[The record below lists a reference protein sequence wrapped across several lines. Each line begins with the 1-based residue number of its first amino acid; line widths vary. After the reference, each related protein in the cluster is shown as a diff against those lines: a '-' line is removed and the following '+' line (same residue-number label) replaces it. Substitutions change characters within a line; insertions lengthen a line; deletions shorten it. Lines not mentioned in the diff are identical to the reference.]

1 MPSLFASMHH
11 RTPASRLSA
20 LARRLALSGLLAASV
35 SAPAQTALPA
45 GYSRWQASMDAFAAA
60 DKLRLPQPDGLLF
73 VGSSS
78 IRFWAHMAQDFQS
91 APVVIN
97 RGFGGSTM
105 ADCQYFVQ
113 QLVLQYRPRQVMV
126 YAGDNDL
133 AEGRTPA
140 QVLESFQGFVRA
152 VRAELPQARIGYISI
167 KPSPARAGLLPLVRE
182 TNALIEAYVATLAQ
196 ADYIDIFHPMLDAQ
210 GLPRADLYGPD
221 RLHMNA
227 EGYALW
233 RGVIGP
239 YVARGDD
246 ADAPGRPG
254 GARALTAGAL
264 PPATQPETVGAV
276 QQVVSTSSALTPA
289 PTGSQSLGNRR

>member
-1 MPSLFASMHH
+1 MPLFAAMH
-11 RTPASRLSA
+11 RRFPSARLSA
-20 LARRLALSGLLAASV
+20 LARRLALSGVLAASIH
-35 SAPAQTALPA
+35 APAQTALPA

-60 DKLRLPQPDGLLF
+60 DKLRQPQPDGVLF

-78 IRFWAHMAQDFQS
+78 IRYWAHMAQDFS
-91 APVVIN
+91 SMPVVIN

-105 ADCQYFVQ
+105 DDCHHFVR

-152 VRAELPQARIGYISI
+152 VRAELPQAHIGYISI
-167 KPSPARAGLLPLVRE
+167 KPSPARAALLPQVRE
-182 TNALIEAYVATLAQ
+182 TNALLKAYVATLSN
-196 ADYIDIFHPMLDAQ
+196 ADFIDIFAPMLDAQ
-210 GLPRADLYGPD
+210 GQPRADLYGPD

-239 YVARGDD
+239 YLL
-246 ADAPGRPG
+246 PGPSTPAG
-254 GARALTAGAL
+254 LTAGGGASHQSDAAQRSV
-264 PPATQPETVGAV
+264 PVPAPAT
-276 QQVVSTSSALTPA
+276 VSTSAALHSGA
-289 PTGSQSLGNRR
+289 SR